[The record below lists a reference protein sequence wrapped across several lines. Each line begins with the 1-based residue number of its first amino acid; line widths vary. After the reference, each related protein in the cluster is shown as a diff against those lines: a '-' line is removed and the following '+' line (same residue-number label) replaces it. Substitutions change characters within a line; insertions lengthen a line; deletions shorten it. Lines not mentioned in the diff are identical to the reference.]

1 MMINQKVEEI
11 LILGIKQLRDGLL
24 KKIQERSL
32 VMYLREI
39 RQDNQE

>member
-1 MMINQKVEEI
+1 MINQKVEEI
-11 LILGIKQLRDGLL
+11 LILGIKQLRDGVL

-32 VMYLREI
+32 VMYLRKI

>member
-1 MMINQKVEEI
+1 MINQKVEEI

>member
-1 MMINQKVEEI
+1 MINQKVEEI

-32 VMYLREI
+32 VMYLRKI